1 MFLAAQARAASS
13 QRWLFV
19 CGVLHRL
26 AGESRRKRFKSPS
39 FWERSTKA
47 DEDVLQTLLLLET
60 FFKLCFCLRG
70 AGAQRDAWQGRSAR
84 IGRRSAIPPSGS
96 SRTLTRGTPCGDRGI
111 TRMLAAEH
119 RG

>member
-1 MFLAAQARAASS
+1 MFLAAQAGAASS

-60 FFKLCFCLRG
+60 FFNG
-70 AGAQRDAWQGRSAR
+70 SAEQ
-84 IGRRSAIPPSGS
+84 IVAALLDVSAA
-96 SRTLTRGTPCGDRGI
+96 RLTNEELDR
-111 TRMLAAEH
+111 LAELIEKAKRE
-119 RG
+119 GK

>member
-1 MFLAAQARAASS
+1 MFLAAQAGAASS

-47 DEDVLQTLLLLET
+47 DEDVLQTLLLLEARRCPARRMART
-60 FFKLCFCLRG
+60 ISQDSPEIG
-70 AGAQRDAWQGRSAR
+70 NSAFGLIENAYPR
-84 IGRRSAIPPSGS
+84 NTVRRPRHDHIEA
-96 SRTLTRGTPCGDRGI
+96 
-111 TRMLAAEH
+111 
-119 RG
+119 